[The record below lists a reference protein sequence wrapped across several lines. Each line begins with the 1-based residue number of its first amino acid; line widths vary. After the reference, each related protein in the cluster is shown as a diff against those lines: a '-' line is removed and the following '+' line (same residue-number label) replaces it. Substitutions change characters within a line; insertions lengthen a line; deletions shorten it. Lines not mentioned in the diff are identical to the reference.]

1 MNSLSYGGPEVA
13 PRERSVPR
21 CPLRT
26 FPRDCSVRQIIYGGA
41 YVTGTQQLG
50 GSGGKILEFRGYE
63 VASETIFGQNNA
75 SRPEARRQSFTCM
88 NINPFCTLRL
98 SDRSLIS
105 QATPF
110 ADRLDCW
117 NTRSFAL
124 FAAIS
129 YYVATCH
136 HAVCV
141 PWAFAEHWPYLAT
154 PSKPWVREKVVR
166 LKPD

>member
-1 MNSLSYGGPEVA
+1 MTDFYMHEHLPFLPVA
-13 PRERSVPR
+13 PYS
-21 CPLRT
+21 T
-26 FPRDCSVRQIIYGGA
+26 AWF
-41 YVTGTQQLG
+41 
-50 GSGGKILEFRGYE
+50 
-63 VASETIFGQNNA
+63 
-75 SRPEARRQSFTCM
+75 
-88 NINPFCTLRL
+88 RL
-98 SDRSLIS
+98 SNRSLIS

-110 ADRLDCW
+110 ADRSVGRTENCW
-117 NTRSFAL
+117 KTRSFAL

>member
-1 MNSLSYGGPEVA
+1 MCKHATARGVWGHAPPENFWNLEA
-13 PRERSVPR
+13 MKLL
-21 CPLRT
+21 LRP
-26 FPRDCSVRQIIYGGA
+26 F
-41 YVTGTQQLG
+41 L
-50 GSGGKILEFRGYE
+50 
-63 VASETIFGQNNA
+63 GQNNA
-75 SRPEARRQSFTCM
+75 SRRPETEFYM
-88 NINPFCTLRL
+88 HEHLPFLPVAPYSTAWFRL

-110 ADRLDCW
+110 ADRSVGRTENCW
-117 NTRSFAL
+117 KTRSFAL

-129 YYVATCH
+129 YYVATCR

-141 PWAFAEHWPYLAT
+141 PWAFAEHWPYLVT

>member
-26 FPRDCSVRQIIYGGA
+26 FPRDCFVRQIIYGGA

-50 GSGGKILEFRGYE
+50 GSGGKFLEFRGYE

-110 ADRLDCW
+110 ADRLEERKIVGTLGLSHC
-117 NTRSFAL
+117 SQ
-124 FAAIS
+124 
-129 YYVATCH
+129 
-136 HAVCV
+136 
-141 PWAFAEHWPYLAT
+141 
-154 PSKPWVREKVVR
+154 PSRIMLQHVTTLCAYHGR
-166 LKPD
+166 LPSIGPIWRRQASHG